1 MDEAEEGEK
10 DSSDEQTGDYKLRE
24 NRSNSN
30 EDSFQVARQ
39 QVNIKIEEDI
49 EVVVP
54 PYLIHPN
61 SRFKLVWAFFIFTI
75 VMQTT
80 IVMPLRIAWPESFN
94 SGFWNGVDISSDVIF
109 VFDVGFN
116 FLYVQEDSYGGFIL
130 NLKELAL
137 EYLKSWFI
145 VDCVSSV
152 PISVIMISLS
162 STPTNQSN
170 IMSIKFIKLLKL
182 FTLYRLLTLARVTR
196 LFKNNKMVEYLIS
209 KINISRDV

>member
-1 MDEAEEGEK
+1 M
-10 DSSDEQTGDYKLRE
+10 
-24 NRSNSN
+24 
-30 EDSFQVARQ
+30 
-39 QVNIKIEEDI
+39 
-49 EVVVP
+49 VVP

-61 SRFKLVWAFFIFTI
+61 SKFKLVWAFFIFTI

-80 IVMPLRIAWPESFN
+80 IVMPLRIAWPDSFN
-94 SGFWNGVDISSDVIF
+94 SGFWNVVDISSDVIF

-162 STPTNQSN
+162 STPTN
-170 IMSIKFIKLLKL
+170 
-182 FTLYRLLTLARVTR
+182 
-196 LFKNNKMVEYLIS
+196 
-209 KINISRDV
+209 

>member
-1 MDEAEEGEK
+1 LDEAEEGEK
-10 DSSDEQTGDYKLRE
+10 DSSDDQTAEYKLRE

-137 EYLKSWFI
+137 VYLKSWFV

-162 STPTNQSN
+162 STPTN
-170 IMSIKFIKLLKL
+170 
-182 FTLYRLLTLARVTR
+182 
-196 LFKNNKMVEYLIS
+196 
-209 KINISRDV
+209 

>member
-10 DSSDEQTGDYKLRE
+10 DSSDDQTAEYKLRE

-94 SGFWNGVDISSDVIF
+94 SGFWNGVDISSDVVF

-137 EYLKSWFI
+137 VYLKSWFV

>member
-10 DSSDEQTGDYKLRE
+10 DSSEEQTVDYKLRE

-61 SRFKLVWAFFIFTI
+61 SKFKLVWAFFIFTI

-94 SGFWNGVDISSDVIF
+94 SGFWNMVDISSDVIF

-137 EYLKSWFI
+137 VYLKSWFV

-162 STPTNQSN
+162 STPTN
-170 IMSIKFIKLLKL
+170 
-182 FTLYRLLTLARVTR
+182 
-196 LFKNNKMVEYLIS
+196 
-209 KINISRDV
+209 